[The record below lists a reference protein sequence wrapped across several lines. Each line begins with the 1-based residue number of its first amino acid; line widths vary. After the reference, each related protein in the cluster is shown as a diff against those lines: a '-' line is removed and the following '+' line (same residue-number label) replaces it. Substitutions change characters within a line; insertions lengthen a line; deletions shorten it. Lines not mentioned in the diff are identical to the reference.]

1 MGSLQYADSLNERS
15 FQGVGGN
22 PITAPAQL
30 NVTHETRVDDS
41 TQRALAP
48 YTAASNMEASPYMG
62 WPRTHDTLAFAHRAD
77 MELLG
82 QMMQVHEESFDGW
95 WFKFAARNRTNMMR
109 QWVKILI
116 TDPAVMEPASEL
128 TVPGL
133 LQFKEEQYAISM
145 QRYHQGFDILSE
157 HFMEESGRQELALKV
172 HMFMQ
177 NAILTQKLLVMAAAI
192 DAEEIMFKQYR
203 RNIKFRD
210 IEHFTRHER
219 TLMGCI
225 QKDPAALQKIL
236 SFLDLALSR
245 NPRKPRIN
253 MAVLSKKAFH
263 QLRFAHPR
271 NMEVYRAGQ
280 EMVNRV
286 MGSGTSQ
293 EFAQGLLPYPLY
305 ADEKV
310 DPINS
315 QGNLPLEALRRQAT
329 IGSYAILQH
338 DDEGPVKGGGYGNK
352 MAYSEPTIECVTQPH
367 NDFTQFTMTEMLD
380 NDVRFDDDE
389 DGTITRRTQQLID
402 NEGNYSDPD
411 NNRRA
416 PYGRKHHVKDMFVYQ
431 PNILPGHGHKNAD
444 AEPRVCQRVGEM
456 DLVYLPGDFM
466 AKQARRAFANCG
478 LTENELHQISLYLE
492 AANDLFTGTAPT
504 EAQLKAMMW
513 QFANGKARSG
523 DRDTYVARADVQP
536 EPVWGGPLV
545 HTQSE
550 LALGTQV
557 NLVEAVT
564 SGTVTPAV
572 PLEKPY
578 GCADI
583 QSLLSITSQAKD
595 FARSFPEWRYSR
607 MLDYST
613 CKSGMDKITRYQ
625 ARSFYKCGLNDA
637 TVLPR
642 NRMVN
647 DMSRNAVLAS
657 LRGPFERAK
666 HGLWLQY
673 SDGDDRTFRNSIPN
687 WTGSAN
693 QYAER
698 AYRNAQ
704 AVAPNFSNWAQR
716 STAIDSHVAGFYKA
730 YPSYNIQAAQTFVVK
745 IVQDLFDTSGSATE
759 VDANEAAAV
768 AIVIEHVFNLLLEDR
783 YEVVASLFEVD
794 AVTSKYAK
802 LQPIFT
808 AAKRAVVNLRLKADA
823 FDNPVDPSAT
833 AVEPGMRRPLSTVGK
848 FRVTRLVISKD
859 QVGAD
864 GKIGAFFGTN
874 AAEGA
879 DAPIPERTGAGDAL
893 ARARMTPRM
902 SVYDGDD
909 YKAAHPEIT
918 GTFRDGNQQMDA
930 RRTRAVGGA
939 FQVINDYI
947 YDDNNNVAQKSSYLA
962 ECQHMATRVSLIQ
975 SAFPDDNSAENAI
988 CRYFAYSMAFLPINR
1003 RAFKTLVANNLYV
1016 PGNYSINWYAIRL
1029 NTQALLLAE
1038 GGPQTCRLN
1047 YNWVQTTVPNDAA
1060 HRMVLYNMSA
1070 WMGAKVIDPSK
1081 VIIIPDV
1088 GFDGYL
1094 GGMGKTFVR
1103 SKADMQG
1110 KNRKDIIAMMVPIT
1124 MTRDMAHTE
1133 EHNPIPLFG
1142 MHDRDFYNGTFDN
1155 KDWTFRREPRFS
1167 TWTFYN
1173 HFFQF
1178 HDNMNPTADKPLF
1191 ANFREL
1197 RDNRY
1202 NPGTLWLRRTR
1213 SYNSATG
1220 HFDYQRGTKGTGHL
1234 DAIDPERQN
1243 MRATLDGEIEMKD
1256 SSFDSRGF

>member
-1 MGSLQYADSLNERS
+1 
-15 FQGVGGN
+15 
-22 PITAPAQL
+22 
-30 NVTHETRVDDS
+30 
-41 TQRALAP
+41 
-48 YTAASNMEASPYMG
+48 MEASPYMG

-116 TDPAVMEPASEL
+116 TDPAVMEAASEL

-315 QGNLPLEALRRQAT
+315 QGNLPLEALRRQTT

-367 NDFTQFTMTEMLD
+367 NDFTQFTMTELLD
-380 NDVRFDDDE
+380 NDARFDDDE
-389 DGTITRRTQQLID
+389 DGTIHRRTQQLIND
-402 NEGNYSDPD
+402 EGNYSDPND
-411 NNRRA
+411 KYRA

-431 PNILPGHGHKNAD
+431 PNIFPGHGHNNVD
-444 AEPRVCQRVGEM
+444 ANPRVCQRVGEM
-456 DLVYLPGDFM
+456 DLDHLPGDFM

-478 LTENELHQISLYLE
+478 LTENELHQLTLLNEAAASLFEPRTKVTAEQLE
-492 AANDLFTGTAPT
+492 AMIF
-504 EAQLKAMMW
+504 
-513 QFANGKARSG
+513 QFALTRGETPVFFTPDGNEGSSG
-523 DRDTYVARADVQP
+523 GPPEAKDYAVFGDVVA
-536 EPVWGGPLV
+536 EPTWGGAAVRPN
-545 HTQSE
+545 SE
-550 LALGTQV
+550 LAKGDV
-557 NLVEAVT
+557 
-564 SGTVTPAV
+564 AV
-572 PLEKPY
+572 PGLTEPT
-578 GCADI
+578 GCGSVRRLM
-583 QSLLSITSQAKD
+583 SLMLQAGDLAK
-595 FARSFPEWRYSR
+595 SFPAWKYARLLQY
-607 MLDYST
+607 DV
-613 CKSGMDKITRYQ
+613 CKSGLDKIMRYQ
-625 ARSFYKCGLNDA
+625 SSAFYKCGLNDP
-637 TVLPR
+637 TVL
-642 NRMVN
+642 
-647 DMSRNAVLAS
+647 SISESTGNAERDAKLAS
-657 LRGPFERAK
+657 LRGPFERVRQPLWR
-666 HGLWLQY
+666 GLNANAPV
-673 SDGDDRTFRNSIPN
+673 DRRSEKLFE
-687 WTGSAN
+687 GLDAN
-693 QYAER
+693 R
-698 AYRNAQ
+698 AGLIGLAYQNAQ
-704 AVAPNFSNWAQR
+704 SVAPNFTLLVEDKLPSLDFSVVGLADKNALFR
-716 STAIDSHVAGFYKA
+716 KVLNELNLVKVGAGRGEREGPFEGAKLAITFEQIINLMLENRAD
-730 YPSYNIQAAQTFVVK
+730 AATQ
-745 IVQDLFDTSGSATE
+745 
-759 VDANEAAAV
+759 
-768 AIVIEHVFNLLLEDR
+768 LLENPKSISDAAER
-783 YEVVASLFEVD
+783 
-794 AVTSKYAK
+794 AVTSLRSKPGNN
-802 LQPIFT
+802 PI
-808 AAKRAVVNLRLKADA
+808 A
-823 FDNPVDPSAT
+823 FDRSA
-833 AVEPGMRRPLSTVGK
+833 
-848 FRVTRLVISKD
+848 
-859 QVGAD
+859 
-864 GKIGAFFGTN
+864 
-874 AAEGA
+874 GA
-879 DAPIPERTGAGDAL
+879 DAPASSASRQYLVTRLTLSKKTFTDATGAIGNYVGTNAISGTDAPVPGL
-893 ARARMTPRM
+893 DSSTMDNSYARARMTRESLVATPAYIEERAKQ
-902 SVYDGDD
+902 GDI
-909 YKAAHPEIT
+909 IT
-918 GTFRDGNQQMDA
+918 GEFRDKNVQMDA

-947 YDDNNNVAQKSSYLA
+947 YDDDNNVAQKSSYLA

-1003 RAFKTLVANNLYV
+1003 KAFKTLVANNLYV
-1016 PGNYSINWYAIRL
+1016 PGNYVLSWHAIRL

-1088 GFDGYL
+1088 GFDGYM
-1094 GGMGKTFVR
+1094 GGMGKTFVK
-1103 SKADMQG
+1103 SKSDMNG
-1110 KNRKDIIAMMVPIT
+1110 KNRKDILAMMVPIT
-1124 MTRDMAHTE
+1124 MTRDVAHTE

-1155 KDWTFRREPRFS
+1155 KDWTFRREPRFT
-1167 TWTFYN
+1167 TWSFYN
-1173 HFFQF
+1173 HLFQF
-1178 HDNMNPTADKPLF
+1178 HDNMNPVADKPLF

-1197 RDNRY
+1197 RQNRY